1 MAGNIGSLLSM
12 GQTALLSQ
20 QNNIHITGNN
30 IANVDTPGYSRQ
42 TPNIVERPAL
52 NVAPGQ
58 VGQGAWTQEVM
69 RHFDKF
75 VERSFLQKNAAQSRY
90 QSEYNM
96 MQSVESLFNEANSK
110 GISSLMNQF
119 FTGWRDIAKTPDS
132 IPVRE
137 VLLSQSQ
144 NLSSTIRQTEEYLQT
159 YQQRLDTLIGQDVD
173 KINNILKQIADLNKQ
188 INIYDD
194 PGNNNANTLL
204 DQRDSAVRELSK
216 YIDVDVVDRGRGD
229 YSVYTKAGHTLVQE
243 ITPFSLSFEG
253 PKTKNL
259 TIDGSLYNGTVQHT
273 GSSYQE
279 YTLEVVNGGA
289 VGTAQYKVSLDG
301 GNSWLKDENG
311 NDRLFTATNSSN
323 VADVEGL
330 GIYFDG
336 TTALSVGDRFEI
348 CPKSAV
354 YWVTPTTE
362 KMNISPQLMGNGTEN
377 DRRMTGGSLAGYL
390 YVRDYDIGNYRDQL
404 DHFAQSLIWEVNFA
418 HSQGTGLIKNDFME
432 GTYGVQQTTTALG
445 DNTSGLT
452 FFDRLQP
459 GNLNFYFYDDAT
471 GKLATPNS
479 YGPLDFDN
487 ATAGIQ
493 NFDPAVHSLEDV
505 RDAINNTHG
514 TYVTAQIQDNRLVIN
529 SNAGFQFG
537 VGGDTTGLLAGLGL
551 NTFFAGNGSSDINI
565 NSTISQDLR
574 KICAGAINGASEGN
588 EGDNDVALT
597 ISKLSEKKVD
607 IPGRGWNQPLNT
619 TLSGYY
625 GTLVSKV
632 GSDTRQSKFNY
643 QYENTLASDLDA
655 RQAEVSGVN
664 LDEELTLLIKYQ
676 NSYKAAA
683 KLVTTA
689 DQMFQTLL
697 GLKQ

>member
-404 DHFAQSLIWEVNFA
+404 DHFAQSVIWEVNFA

>member
-404 DHFAQSLIWEVNFA
+404 DHFAQSVIWEVNFA

-514 TYVTAQIQDNRLVIN
+514 VYVTAQIQDNRLVIN

>member
-514 TYVTAQIQDNRLVIN
+514 VYVTAQIQDNRLVIN